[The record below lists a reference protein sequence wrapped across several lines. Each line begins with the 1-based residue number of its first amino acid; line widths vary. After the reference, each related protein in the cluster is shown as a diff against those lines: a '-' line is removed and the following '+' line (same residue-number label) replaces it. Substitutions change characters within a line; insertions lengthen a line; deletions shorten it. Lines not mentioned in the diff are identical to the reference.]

1 MNADDPLCPVCHYG
15 RLRVRKINYT
25 QVFDGKFI
33 VIPNVSALVC
43 DVCGEKVF
51 DHDMLS
57 RLSGLLG
64 QDRQDNLRVTSRP
77 SWT

>member
-1 MNADDPLCPVCHYG
+1 MNADDPLCPICHFG
-15 RLRVRKINYT
+15 RLRVSKITYT
-25 QVFDGKFI
+25 QVFEGQFI

-51 DHDMLS
+51 DNDTLS

-64 QDRQDNLRVTSRP
+64 QDRQDMRRVSSRH
-77 SWT
+77 SWP